1 MSPFLFWV
9 FALMTLIFGAAVVI
23 NRNPVA
29 SALSLVVSFLG
40 LAALFMSL
48 NAYFVGII
56 QVLVYAGAVMVL
68 FLFIIMLLNL
78 QAEERRRINWLA
90 AAGGIAVA
98 VILLIEIFLTIGR
111 FEAARQTFPS
121 LSESTTDDVRSIGA
135 ALFRNYNLPF
145 QILGVLVLV
154 ATIGVVLL
162 SKRRPAKLQR
172 AGICLFHHHRGGCR
186 SCRGSRDSRRAL
198 PGAPNNGRQR
208 YQATKILIPRIT
220 RMNANS

>member
-23 NRNPVA
+23 NHNPVA

-135 ALFRNYNLPF
+135 ARF
-145 QILGVLVLV
+145 
-154 ATIGVVLL
+154 
-162 SKRRPAKLQR
+162 
-172 AGICLFHHHRGGCR
+172 
-186 SCRGSRDSRRAL
+186 RDSVSIQAACQITTRRYLSFSSSPWRLQKL
-198 PGAPNNGRQR
+198 PWVSRFSSRSTGCAKQR
-208 YQATKILIPRIT
+208 TSKISG
-220 RMNANS
+220 N